1 MNTETNA
8 ETNTETHSETSVEM
22 NSKVSNKAEGPMP
35 GVEIPEVSL
44 IAPMYNESEG
54 IDQFFHVVT
63 PILNQISEHWEI
75 ICVNDGSKDDTLDKL
90 LGHHERDP
98 RIKIINFS
106 RNFGK
111 EAGTTAGID
120 FSKGKAV
127 IPIDADLQDPPELI
141 LEMVEKWR
149 EGYKVVLATRKERGE
164 DTWLKRSSALM
175 FYRIIS
181 AMSEV
186 DIPKNTGDFRLMDR
200 QVVDTLKQLPEKTR
214 FMKGIFAWLGFPTT
228 TIYFDRPQRFAGE
241 TSWNYWKLWR
251 FALDGIFAFTTLPL
265 QVWTYLGA
273 LISFLSFLYASFLT
287 IRTLIVG
294 VDLPGYASTMVAILF
309 LGGIQLISLGVIGEY
324 VGRIYKEV
332 KGRPIYIVHQSFGFY
347 DEA

>member
-1 MNTETNA
+1 MNTA
-8 ETNTETHSETSVEM
+8 AHSF
-22 NSKVSNKAEGPMP
+22 P
-35 GVEIPEVSL
+35 GSLQDSAIIPEISL
-44 IAPMYNESEG
+44 VAPMYNESEG
-54 IDQFFHVVT
+54 LDKFFETVI
-63 PILNQISEHWEI
+63 PILEQVGPDWEI
-75 ICVNDGSKDDTLDKL
+75 VCVNDGSRDDTLTRL
-90 LGHHERDP
+90 IAHHQRDP
-98 RIKIINFS
+98 RIKVINFS

-120 FSKGKAV
+120 FSRGKAV

-141 LEMVEKWR
+141 LTMIEKWR
-149 EGYKVVLATRKERGE
+149 EGYKVVLATRSERKE
-164 DTWLKRSSALM
+164 DTWLKRHSALM
-175 FYRIIS
+175 FYRLIS

-186 DIPKNTGDFRLMDR
+186 NIPKNTGDFRLMDR

-228 TIYFDRPQRFAGE
+228 TIYFERPARYAGQ

-265 QVWTYLGA
+265 QIWTYLGA
-273 LISFLSFLYASFLT
+273 AISVLSFIYASFL
-287 IRTLIVG
+287 ILRTLLHG
-294 VDLPGYASTMVAILF
+294 VQTPGYASTMVAILF

-332 KGRPIYIVHQSFGFY
+332 KGRPIYIVADTHGFY
-347 DEA
+347 TD

>member
-1 MNTETNA
+1 MLDSLPHVLS
-8 ETNTETHSETSVEM
+8 TH
-22 NSKVSNKAEGPMP
+22 
-35 GVEIPEVSL
+35 EIDSPTPEISL
-44 IAPMYNESEG
+44 VAPMYNESEG
-54 IDQFFHVVT
+54 LDHFFQVVT
-63 PILNQISEHWEI
+63 PILEQVSPNWEI
-75 ICVNDGSKDDTLDKL
+75 ICVNDGSRDDTLAKL
-90 LGHHERDP
+90 IGHHHRDA
-98 RIKIINFS
+98 RIKVLNFS

-120 FSKGKAV
+120 FSRGHAV

-141 LEMVEKWR
+141 LEMVAKWR
-149 EGYKVVLATRKERGE
+149 EGYKVVLATRKERKE
-164 DTWLKRSSALM
+164 DTWFKRQSALM
-175 FYRIIS
+175 FYRLIS

-214 FMKGIFAWLGFPTT
+214 FMKGIFAWLGFATT

-265 QVWTYLGA
+265 QIWTYLGA
-273 LISFLSFLYASFLT
+273 GISLLSFVYAS
-287 IRTLIVG
+287 ILIVQTMTQG
-294 VDLPGYASTMVAILF
+294 VDVPGYASIMVTLLF
-309 LGGIQLISLGVIGEY
+309 LGGVQLISLGIIGEY

-332 KGRPIYIVHQSFGFY
+332 KGRPIYIIQQSWGFV
-347 DEA
+347 DSKAELS

>member
-1 MNTETNA
+1 MIESLSSTERF
-8 ETNTETHSETSVEM
+8 EQQQV
-22 NSKVSNKAEGPMP
+22 VP
-35 GVEIPEVSL
+35 EISL
-44 IAPMYNESEG
+44 VAPMYNESEVL
-54 IDQFFHVVT
+54 QHFFDVVT
-63 PILNQISEHWEI
+63 PILEQISPDWEI
-75 ICVNDGSKDDTLDKL
+75 ICVNDGSKDDTLAKL
-90 LGHHERDP
+90 QALHQQDP
-98 RIKIINFS
+98 RIKVINFS

-111 EAGTTAGID
+111 EAGTTAGIN
-120 FSKGKAV
+120 FSRGKAV

-149 EGYKVVLATRKERGE
+149 EGYKVVLATRRARQE

-186 DIPKNTGDFRLMDR
+186 EIPKNTGDFRLMDR

-228 TIYFDRPQRFAGE
+228 TLYFDRPERFAGE
-241 TSWNYWKLWR
+241 SSWNYWKLWR

-265 QVWTYLGA
+265 QIWTYLGA
-273 LISFLSFLYASFLT
+273 FISFCSFVYASFLVL
-287 IRTLIVG
+287 RTLIQG
-294 VDLPGYASTMVAILF
+294 VVVPGYASTMVSILF

-332 KGRPIYIVHQSFGFY
+332 KGRPIYIVDNTLGFS
-347 DEA
+347 D

>member
-1 MNTETNA
+1 MIDTLP
-8 ETNTETHSETSVEM
+8 ETSASSEVLQQ
-22 NSKVSNKAEGPMP
+22 
-35 GVEIPEVSL
+35 IPEISL
-44 IAPMYNESEG
+44 VAPMYNESEG
-54 IDQFFHVVT
+54 LEEFFKTVI
-63 PILNQISEHWEI
+63 PILEQISAHWEI
-75 ICVNDGSKDDTLDKL
+75 VCVNDGSKDDTLVKL
-90 LGHHERDP
+90 LGYHQREP
-98 RIKIINFS
+98 RIKILNFS

-120 FSKGKAV
+120 FSRGQAV

-141 LEMVEKWR
+141 LEMVAKWR
-149 EGYKVVLATRKERGE
+149 EGYKVVLATRKERKE
-164 DTWLKRSSALM
+164 DTWFKRQSALM

-200 QVVDTLKQLPEKTR
+200 QVVDTLKKLPEKTR

-228 TIYFDRPQRFAGE
+228 TIYFDRPQRFAGQ

-265 QVWTYLGA
+265 QIWTYLGA
-273 LISFLSFLYASFLT
+273 VISFFSFIFAILLIFQTLT
-287 IRTLIVG
+287 QG
-294 VDLPGYASTMVAILF
+294 VDVPGYASTMVTLLF
-309 LGGIQLISLGVIGEY
+309 LGGVQLISLGIIGEY

-332 KGRPIYIVHQSFGFY
+332 KGRPIYIVQQSWGFTS
-347 DEA
+347 EL

>member
-1 MNTETNA
+1 
-8 ETNTETHSETSVEM
+8 M
-22 NSKVSNKAEGPMP
+22 NSVSLSVP
-35 GVEIPEVSL
+35 EISL
-44 IAPMYNESEG
+44 IAPMYNESAG
-54 IDQFFHVVT
+54 LDKFFQTVT
-63 PILNQISEHWEI
+63 PILDELSQHWEI
-75 ICVNDGSKDDTLDKL
+75 ICVNDGSKDDTLARLRDY
-90 LGHHERDP
+90 HARDP

-120 FSKGKAV
+120 FSRGQAV

-141 LEMVEKWR
+141 REMVAKWR
-149 EGYKVVLATRKERGE
+149 EGYKVVLATRNARRE
-164 DTWLKRSSALM
+164 DTWFKRNSALM
-175 FYRIIS
+175 FYRLIS

-200 QVVDTLKQLPEKTR
+200 QVVDVLKQLPEKTR

-273 LISFLSFLYASFLT
+273 FFSLGSFVYAAVLIL
-287 IRTLIVG
+287 RTLLYG
-294 VDLPGYASTMVAILF
+294 VEVPGYASTMVSILF
-309 LGGIQLISLGVIGEY
+309 LGGIQLVSLGIIGEY

-332 KGRPIYIVHQSFGFY
+332 KGRPIYIVQESLGFY
-347 DEA
+347 DPA

>member
-1 MNTETNA
+1 MLIETQL
-8 ETNTETHSETSVEM
+8 HSPE
-22 NSKVSNKAEGPMP
+22 SNQTVP
-35 GVEIPEVSL
+35 EISL

-54 IDQFFHVVT
+54 MQQFFETVI
-63 PILNQISEHWEI
+63 PILEQVSPEWEI
-75 ICVNDGSKDDTLDKL
+75 ICINDGSRDDTLTKL
-90 LGHHERDP
+90 REFHQQDA
-98 RIKIINFS
+98 RIKVINFS

-120 FSKGKAV
+120 FSRGKAV

-149 EGYKVVLATRKERGE
+149 SGYKVVLATRNTRKE
-164 DTWLKRSSALM
+164 DTWFKRESALM
-175 FYRIIS
+175 FYRLIS

-200 QVVDTLKQLPEKTR
+200 QVVDVLKQLPEKTR

-273 LISFLSFLYASFLT
+273 LISIFSFIYAMVLVFQ
-287 IRTLIVG
+287 TLLHG
-294 VDLPGYASTMVAILF
+294 VEVAGYASTMVSILF
-309 LGGIQLISLGVIGEY
+309 FGGIQLISLGVIGEY

-332 KGRPIYIVHQSFGFY
+332 KGRPIYIVDDADGFY
-347 DEA
+347 NAEGLE

>member
-1 MNTETNA
+1 MIESL
-8 ETNTETHSETSVEM
+8 SEPVLRLDAQHQ
-22 NSKVSNKAEGPMP
+22 VPD
-35 GVEIPEVSL
+35 ISL
-44 IAPMYNESEG
+44 VAPMYNESEG
-54 IDQFFHVVT
+54 LDQFFKTVT
-63 PILNQISEHWEI
+63 PILEQISPDWEI
-75 ICVNDGSKDDTLDKL
+75 VCVNDGSRDDTLAKL
-90 LGHHERDP
+90 IQYHQRDP
-98 RIKIINFS
+98 RIRVLNFS

-120 FSKGKAV
+120 FSRGRAV

-141 LEMVEKWR
+141 LEMVSKWK
-149 EGYKVVLATRKERGE
+149 EGFKVVLATRRERGE
-164 DTWLKRSSALM
+164 DTWFKRQSALM

-181 AMSEV
+181 FMSEI

-228 TIYFDRPQRFAGE
+228 TIFFDRPQRFAGQ

-265 QVWTYLGA
+265 QIWTYLGA
-273 LISFLSFLYASFLT
+273 LISLGSFVYASILILT
-287 IRTLIVG
+287 TLIHG
-294 VDLPGYASTMVAILF
+294 VDVPGYTSIMVTLLF
-309 LGGIQLISLGVIGEY
+309 LGGVQLISLGVIGEY

-332 KGRPIYIVHQSFGFY
+332 KGRPIYIVQDTWGFN
-347 DEA
+347 DLIERDQIVRV

>member
-1 MNTETNA
+1 MNTVA
-8 ETNTETHSETSVEM
+8 ETVAKIQEDNT
-22 NSKVSNKAEGPMP
+22 ALP
-35 GVEIPEVSL
+35 EISL
-44 IAPMYNESEG
+44 VAPMYNESEG
-54 IDQFFHVVT
+54 LDQFFAKVI
-63 PILNQISEHWEI
+63 PILEKIGPAWEI
-75 ICVNDGSKDDTLDKL
+75 ICVNDGSRDDTLAKL
-90 LGHHERDP
+90 IAHHQRDP
-98 RIKIINFS
+98 RIKVINFS

-120 FSKGKAV
+120 FSRGQAV

-141 LEMVEKWR
+141 LTMVEKWR
-149 EGYKVVLATRKERGE
+149 EGYKVVLATRSERKE
-164 DTWLKRSSALM
+164 DTWLKRHSALM
-175 FYRIIS
+175 FYRLIS

-186 DIPKNTGDFRLMDR
+186 HIPKNTGDFRLMDR

-228 TIYFDRPQRFAGE
+228 TIYFERPARFAGQ

-273 LISFLSFLYASFLT
+273 GISLLSFLYATLLIF
-287 IRTLIVG
+287 RTLLHG
-294 VDLPGYASTMVAILF
+294 VEVPGYASTMVVILF
-309 LGGIQLISLGVIGEY
+309 LGGIQLISLGIIGEY

-332 KGRPIYIVHQSFGFY
+332 KGRPIYIVAETYGFY
-347 DEA
+347 SD

>member
-1 MNTETNA
+1 
-8 ETNTETHSETSVEM
+8 
-22 NSKVSNKAEGPMP
+22 
-35 GVEIPEVSL
+35 
-44 IAPMYNESEG
+44 MYNESEG
-54 IDQFFHVVT
+54 LEQFFEVVI
-63 PILNQISEHWEI
+63 PILNEISQDWEI
-75 ICVNDGSKDDTLDKL
+75 VCINDGSRDDTLEKL
-90 LGHHERDP
+90 QAHHNRDP
-98 RIKIINFS
+98 RIKVINFS

-120 FSKGKAV
+120 FSRGKAV

-141 LEMVEKWR
+141 KEMVEKWR
-149 EGYKVVLATRKERGE
+149 EGYKVVLATRKQRGE
-164 DTWLKRSSALM
+164 DTWLKRNSALM

-228 TIYFDRPQRFAGE
+228 TIYFDRPERFAGE

-251 FALDGIFAFTTLPL
+251 FALDGIFAFTTIPL
-265 QVWTYLGA
+265 QIWTYLGA
-273 LISFLSFLYASFLT
+273 LISFASFIYASFLVV
-287 IRTLIVG
+287 RTLAVG

-332 KGRPIYIVHQSFGFY
+332 KGRPIYIVHQTWGFY